1 MATEQAVR
9 QESLVPWG
17 LRIPKS
23 PSTLIYAGLG
33 LALLTLACWAVYGFR
48 VIRSSG
54 RLISVD
60 SDAKSFGVVSPGDP
74 IAVSFRLT
82 NHGREPV
89 RIVGCRAGC
98 SCMLPE
104 DLPLEIR
111 PNASR
116 DFRVSFNF
124 RPVPGG
130 GPALETR
137 TYPLI
142 LFTSSPGQFKIP
154 LTVTGEVRDKPG
166 KSSSGP

>member
-9 QESLVPWG
+9 QQSLIPWG
-17 LRIPKS
+17 IRILKS
-23 PSTLIYAGLG
+23 PSTLIAAGLG
-33 LALLTLACWAVYGFR
+33 LALLSLACLALGGFR
-48 VIRSSG
+48 VIRSMRG
-54 RLISVD
+54 QTISVD

-82 NHGREPV
+82 NHAREPV

-98 SCMLPE
+98 SCMLPA

-124 RPVPGG
+124 RPRPGG
-130 GPALETR
+130 GPVLETR
-137 TYPLI
+137 RFTMT
-142 LFTSSPGQFKIP
+142 LFTSNPDQFEIP
-154 LTVTGEVRDKPG
+154 LMVSGEVRGNLEK
-166 KSSSGP
+166 